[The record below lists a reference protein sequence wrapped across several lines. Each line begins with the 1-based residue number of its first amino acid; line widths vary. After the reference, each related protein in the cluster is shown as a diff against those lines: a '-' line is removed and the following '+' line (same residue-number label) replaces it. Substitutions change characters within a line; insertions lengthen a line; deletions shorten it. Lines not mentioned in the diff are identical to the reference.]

1 MNIPKTHIGAAV
13 KTNNMGL
20 APAVRSAGARQGTAL
35 SPSEWMSG
43 VLTASTGAVTGTPTA
58 TSVTYGLETRDATT
72 DPPGDWV
79 ALKNMDG
86 AEVEVEITAANTC
99 KEVDFDLTYVP
110 EGHTELRV
118 TESVLFTDGTT
129 PTVASSAIL
138 VLGGANRL
146 PV

>member
-13 KTNNMGL
+13 KTNNLGVT
-20 APAVRSAGARQGTAL
+20 PSVQSVGTRAGPAL

-43 VLTASTGAVTGTPTA
+43 VLTASTGAVTGSPSA
-58 TSVTYGLETRDATT
+58 ISVTYGLETRDSSTSPAG
-72 DPPGDWV
+72 PWV
-79 ALKNMDG
+79 ALEDMDG
-86 AEVEVEITAANTC
+86 NPVEVEITAANTC

-118 TESVLFTDGTT
+118 TETVALSNGST
-129 PTVASSAIL
+129 PTVASSAVL